1 MKHGLAVITGVVS
14 ITLVVVLVV
23 VLLKKKKSS
32 EHYVKCIANERGEQV
47 CQDTETVQQLYD
59 QGVLTESSN
68 LPSRGWSKT
77 SPGDINFPVSQGCAW
92 ADSHPTN
99 AWTFWDFTDF

>member
-1 MKHGLAVITGVVS
+1 MKKGLSLITAVVGV
-14 ITLVVVLVV
+14 TLVALAIFLVV
-23 VLLKKKKSS
+23 RKKKSS

-47 CQDTETVQQLYD
+47 CQDTETVQKLYD

-68 LPSRGWSKT
+68 LPSRGWTKT
-77 SPGDINFPVSQGCAW
+77 SPGDINYPTSKGCAW
-92 ADSHPTN
+92 GDSHPTN